1 MSNDDGSV
9 TAGGTR
15 GAGGYLVPIAWA
27 RAVARR
33 WLLPAL
39 CLLAMFLLMRSIFH
53 GVRNTVWCYYT
64 DDISIREEHDE
75 VNVRRVLWEDP
86 HPLFAK
92 FDSAWGRHEASFSPD
107 ETRIVL
113 TRGLEEGTNADLYV
127 SRWVE
132 NVWQEPVPLDEV
144 NSDANEAG
152 AAWDPKGKCL
162 YFVSDREG
170 GHGGYDIWVAR
181 RNGGGWAGIT
191 NLGSSVNSRGD
202 EFGPMAT
209 RDGKYLYF
217 SSDRPGTKKQDIFRA
232 ERVALPEPAVPV
244 EKPPAKPQPGPRKGK
259 TGGKGRKTARPAPAV
274 RAHAPLAA
282 VPVFKPAERVEALCS
297 RRDDLKP
304 QVSARGDFIYLASNR
319 RGGHGGFDIYW
330 SRVLNDQ
337 PLEPENLG
345 REINSDGDDTGP
357 ALRMEGYDLMFSSN
371 RGSENEEVLS
381 LYSTTMREVIPGL
394 DMSRWYRLM
403 ALLERIKWW
412 LMLLIIAAII
422 LVYLI
427 KHYKDLTSLK
437 HKCIMASVILHV
449 LLLLIMA
456 FWMISREF
464 LEEKQ
469 APKSVE
475 TAINVDSLAQEKLA
489 LDMQDDVAELP
500 PSDVSVLV
508 EQAQP
513 DVPMPEFTPTSDIQ
527 APPVV
532 TRTVEKSLVHRVTP
546 SKART
551 ATATIAKAA
560 DLDQLPTVEITEMAV
575 LMEMPE
581 LEEQTDTVEVNEFSP
596 NVMQEEVTV
605 EHRVEYKKPAP
616 KAVSTVLSS
625 DLAKDVP
632 TDAADGGPE
641 VRGTDGNMVVAS
653 AGLETKGSLPKLTG
667 VGDVVGLLI
676 KSPGMGRRLRMNAP
690 GKLDVPAGRGT
701 GISPHILKYPGKL
714 STEVVESLGG
724 GAETQ
729 HSVGRALDWFTRH
742 QEEDGHWDLV
752 KHGGEKGHDIAGT
765 ALTLL
770 CYFGWGAKHT
780 EPGPHQEAVKKA
792 LDWLVGRMKEGG
804 DFYSATGAG
813 NGMYD
818 QGMAT
823 IALSEA
829 WGMTGDKRLGEAA
842 TNAVDF
848 IIKAQDPATGGW
860 RYKPRSGSDTS
871 VFGWQYMALH
881 SAKLAG
887 IEIEEKVF
895 KKARKWLDQVGGG
908 THGGLY
914 GYNAPGGKRPAIVAT
929 GMFCRQLDMVKP
941 TEPEMLESA
950 LYLKGHPLN
959 AAKPDMYYTYYGTL
973 ALYQHQGEIWE
984 EWNERMK
991 EILTDLQIKTGENA
1005 GSWDVAGGHGN
1016 RMGRVVSTAI
1026 CTLSLEVYYRILPIY
1041 GIRPS
1046 AEEAEEA
1053 EATQK
1058 E

>member
-1 MSNDDGSV
+1 MSKE
-9 TAGGTR
+9 AGPEAGKSTR
-15 GAGGYLVPIAWA
+15 RPAAQSLSA
-27 RAVARR
+27 RAMGTAARR
-33 WLLPAL
+33 LPPL
-39 CLLAMFLLMRSIFH
+39 ITLFVMFLLMRSVFRE
-53 GVRNTVWCYYT
+53 VRNTVWCYYS
-64 DDISIREEHDE
+64 DDISIRAEHDD
-75 VNVRRVLWEDP
+75 VHVRRVLWEEP
-86 HPLFAK
+86 HPIFAE
-92 FDSAWGRHEASFSPD
+92 FDTAWGRHEPGFSPD
-107 ETRIVL
+107 ETMVVL
-113 TRGLEEGTNADLYV
+113 TRGPEQGTNADLYV
-127 SRWVE
+127 SQWRD
-132 NVWQEPVPLDEV
+132 NVWQEPVALAEV
-144 NSDANEAG
+144 NSDANEMG
-152 AAWDPKGKCL
+152 AAWDPNGKCL

-170 GHGGYDIWVAR
+170 GHGGYDVWVAR
-181 RNGGGWAGIT
+181 WNGSGWSGIT
-191 NLGSSVNSRGD
+191 NLGSSVNSEGD
-202 EFGPMAT
+202 EFGPTVT

-217 SSDRPGTKKQDIFRA
+217 STDRPGTKKHDIFRA
-232 ERVALPEPAVPV
+232 ERVAATEP
-244 EKPPAKPQPGPRKGK
+244 PGPAPGSTTKR
-259 TGGKGRKTARPAPAV
+259 APA
-274 RAHAPLAA
+274 APVPALPPL
-282 VPVFKPAERVEALCS
+282 PVFKTAARVDALCS
-297 RRDDLKP
+297 GRDDLKP
-304 QVSARGDFIYLASNR
+304 AVSARGDFIYFASNR
-319 RGGHGGFDIYW
+319 RGGLGGFDLYR
-330 SRVLNDQ
+330 SRCLKDQ

-345 REINSDGDDTGP
+345 AEINSDADDIGP
-357 ALRMEGYDLMFSSN
+357 ALRMEGFDLLFSSN
-371 RGSENEEVLS
+371 RGGEDEEIYR
-381 LYSTTMREVIPGL
+381 LYSATVREVIPGL

-412 LMLLIIAAII
+412 LMLLIIAAIV
-422 LVYLI
+422 LAYLI

-437 HKCIMASVILHV
+437 HKCIMASMILHV

-464 LEEKQ
+464 LEQKE

-475 TAINVDSLAQEKLA
+475 AAINVDSLAQEKLA

-513 DVPMPEFTPTSDIQ
+513 DLPMPEFTPTSEIQ

-532 TRTVEKSLVHRVTP
+532 TKTVDKSLVNRVTP

-551 ATATIAKAA
+551 ATATIAAA
-560 DLDQLPTVEITEMAV
+560 ANLDQLPSVEITEMSV

-581 LEEQTDTVEVNEFSP
+581 LEEPTDAVEVNEFSP

-605 EHRVEYKKPAP
+605 EHQVKYKKPAP
-616 KAVSTVLSS
+616 KAVSTMLSS
-625 DLAKDVP
+625 ELAKDVP

-641 VRGTDGNMVVAS
+641 VRGTGGHVVVAS
-653 AGLETKGSLPKLTG
+653 AGLEQKGSLPKLTG
-667 VGDVVGLLI
+667 VGDVVGLII
-676 KSPGMGRRLRMNAP
+676 KSPGTGRRLRMNAP

-724 GAETQ
+724 SAETQ
-729 HSVGRALDWFTRH
+729 HSVGRALDWFTRN

-780 EPGPHQEAVKKA
+780 DEGPHQQAVKKG
-792 LDWLVGRMKEGG
+792 LDWLLAQMKDGG
-804 DFYSATGAG
+804 DFFSATGAG

-829 WGMTGDKRLGEAA
+829 WGMTQDKRLGAAA
-842 TNAVDF
+842 TNAVKF
-848 IIKAQDPATGGW
+848 IVKAQDPASGGW
-860 RYKPRSGSDTS
+860 RYRPRSGSDTS

-895 KKARKWLDQVGGG
+895 KNARKWLDRVGGG
-908 THGGLY
+908 QHGGQY
-914 GYNAPGGKRPAIVAT
+914 GYDRPGGNRPAIIAT

-941 TEPEMLESA
+941 TDPKMLESA

-959 AAKPDMYYTYYGTL
+959 AARPDMYYTYYGTL

-991 EILTDLQIKTGENA
+991 KSLTELQIKTGENA

-1026 CTLSLEVYYRILPIY
+1026 STLSLEVYYRILPIY

-1046 AEEAEEA
+1046 AEEDTEQ
-1053 EATQK
+1053 ATPK